1 MAEDAA
7 DEDELLYDDLN
18 EDDLGEE
25 EVPVVQEGAKAGE
38 DDPAGAAAT
47 ATATPPTD
55 AGGDPPSAAPA
66 TAISES
72 LAVAAAADPNA
83 PTGVIISG
91 LSWWTTDVEVEEY
104 CSEYGAV
111 KSLTF
116 TTDVLNGKSKGIVRV
131 DFDDGAAAGDAARA
145 AAMCYEKLPY
155 KRINGRDIN
164 VKFAPKMTES
174 SATQPPLPAGKPP
187 DTRWRGAVP
196 GQASGQYGGG
206 FMNMNPAMRQ
216 QMMMQMQMGAAMN
229 MMGGMVGHMGGMGG
243 HMGGRGGRGPPPG
256 GRGGRGGGKRPRH

>member
-47 ATATPPTD
+47 ASD
-55 AGGDPPSAAPA
+55 
-66 TAISES
+66 S
-72 LAVAAAADPNA
+72 LIAVAGAAEGGSPPASVGGVAVAADPNA

-155 KRINGRDIN
+155 KRINGREIN

-174 SATQPPLPAGKPP
+174 AATQPPLPAGKPP

-206 FMNMNPAMRQ
+206 FMNMNP
-216 QMMMQMQMGAAMN
+216 
-229 MMGGMVGHMGGMGG
+229 
-243 HMGGRGGRGPPPG
+243 PPY
-256 GRGGRGGGKRPRH
+256 